1 MSNLKFANGA
11 ILGTKLINKI
21 NIFSKGQS
29 RDALEIHLSNENNSF
44 DDLYQLVSNPSN
56 LGDIFVLDGDNEYAY
71 PNYEIFH
78 SIKYENDEFV
88 LTIAQLT
95 EQEIKYNELLK
106 MIEKLEGWYYGY

>member
-1 MSNLKFANGA
+1 MSSIKFANGV
-11 ILGTKLINKI
+11 ILDTKLINKI
-21 NIFSKGQS
+21 NIFSKGQN
-29 RDALEIHLSNENNSF
+29 REALELHLNNADNVF

-56 LGDIFVLDGDNEYAY
+56 LGDLYVIDGTSEYLY

-78 SIKYENDEFV
+78 SIKFENNEFV

-106 MIEKLEGWYYGY
+106 RVEKLEA